1 MSLADFTQTAVV
13 KTLASGY
20 PGTGK
25 TGSLASLANSGRY
38 NLRILALDGNTTVI
52 PLLRYVKP
60 EWHKN
65 VEVFVPPRDVVRVGA
80 ERSET
85 VGIPKRFN
93 ITMNMLD
100 SWKYKKADG
109 TEVDLGRP
117 KEWGPSEVL
126 VIDNMTEVS
135 SDAFRHVLFGAGRVQ
150 KGPRQR
156 DWGTAQEVIRAM
168 IELLASDLVPCNV
181 VVISHLKMIGPP
193 RPDEDDTEE
202 ERVHKSA
209 LREIIPFR
217 LCPLV
222 IGQALSGEIARYF
235 PFSLLYER
243 QVIGSSVK
251 RMIVTKPREA
261 ADAKLPLE
269 LPTEL
274 PIETGLLSIFD
285 AVHGG
290 AK

>member
-1 MSLADFTQTAVV
+1 M
-13 KTLASGY
+13 
-20 PGTGK
+20 
-25 TGSLASLANSGRY
+25 
-38 NLRILALDGNTTVI
+38 I

-65 VEVFVPPRDVVRVGA
+65 VEVFVPPRDAVRVGA

-93 ITMNMLD
+93 VTMNLLD
-100 SWKYKKADG
+100 RWKYKKLDG
-109 TEVDLGRP
+109 TEADLGSP
-117 KEWGPSEVL
+117 KEWSAADVL
-126 VIDNMTEVS
+126 VIDNLTEVS

-156 DWGTAQEVIRAM
+156 DWGTAQEIVRAM
-168 IELLASDLVPCNV
+168 VELLASDLVTCNV

-202 ERVHKSA
+202 ERIHKSA

-222 IGQALSGEIARYF
+222 VGQALSGEIARYF

-243 QVIGSSVK
+243 QIIGSSVK

-261 ADAKLPLE
+261 ADAKLPLD

-274 PIETGLLSIFD
+274 PIETGLLKIFD
-285 AVHGG
+285 AVHG
-290 AK
+290 KV